1 MGFKTTSTKPALRG
15 QSGATLVEFLIG
27 LVISGLVLAQV
38 CMLWF
43 YSSRTFVAQMNYVDM
58 DQTSQR
64 ALDTLSREIR
74 NTKALTSFATNQ
86 LVFTDYDDLLLTYSF
101 SEKQLVRVKSGVKKV
116 LLKDCD
122 TASFAIYQRNPVAG
136 AYDQYPTASP
146 ATCKLVE
153 VKWKCSRKL
162 FPSAPATQESMQSA
176 KIVIRSNP

>member
-38 CMLWF
+38 
-43 YSSRTFVAQMNYVDM
+43 SRTFVAQMNYVDM

-86 LVFTDYDDLLLTYSF
+86 LVFTDYDDLPLTYSF

-122 TASFAIYQRNPVAG
+122 TASFAIYQRNPIEG
-136 AYDQYPTASP
+136 AYDQYKAASA

>member
-1 MGFKTTSTKPALRG
+1 MVFKIISTRPTLRG

-74 NTKALTSFATNQ
+74 NTKSLTSFATNQ
-86 LVFTDYDDLLLTYSF
+86 LVFVDYDDLPLTYSF
-101 SEKQLVRVKSGVKKV
+101 SEKKLVRTKSGVQKV

-136 AYDQYPTASP
+136 AYDQYPAASA

-153 VKWKCSRKL
+153 VQWKCSRKL

>member
-1 MGFKTTSTKPALRG
+1 
-15 QSGATLVEFLIG
+15 
-27 LVISGLVLAQV
+27 
-38 CMLWF
+38 MLWF

-86 LVFTDYDDLLLTYSF
+86 LVFTDYDDLPLTYSF
-101 SEKQLVRVKSGVKKV
+101 SEKQLVRVKGGVKKV